1 MDVNPSP
8 HIKPSKEAMA
18 AIMSERRREREEAE
32 RQRPIDQAEGLEA
45 LKRLLPIAKG
55 RSGQCRRVAAFLLA
69 IYNGTRFPLDLT
81 MLRGL
86 DQKIFDDCLAVL
98 RMDHIATQE
107 VHTYFQNGGAIWER
121 LAADWKIGSTKKDEP
136 VGHGLMTSLA

>member
-18 AIMSERRREREEAE
+18 AIMAERRREREEAE

-45 LKRLLPIAKG
+45 LKRLLPIAQG
-55 RSGQCRRVAAFLLA
+55 RSGQCRRVAAFLLG

-81 MLRGL
+81 ILRGL

-121 LAADWKIGSTKKDEP
+121 LAADWKIGST
-136 VGHGLMTSLA
+136 